1 MTYDPNEQNSPSLW
15 GRIWNWLL
23 ERDKPHNRPIT
34 LWQKPES
41 RPEIHL
47 SSEQQTELAQAMD
60 QPCPNDTNF
69 LPSDTSFR
77 TRKAGSGAEKS
88 VII

>member
-1 MTYDPNEQNSPSLW
+1 MNYDPNEHTSPSLW
-15 GRIWNWLL
+15 RRIWNWLAG
-23 ERDKPHNRPIT
+23 EDKRAHQPISLRPT
-34 LWQKPES
+34 VAP

-47 SSEQQTELAQAMD
+47 SSEQHTELIQAMD
-60 QPCPNDTNF
+60 LPSPNDTNF

-77 TRKAGSGAEKS
+77 TRKAGSGGEKS